1 MEIHTY
7 LIKVQVTTYKI
18 LLITSFSVP
27 DAQDVLKEFYH
38 RRLNSLQRNINNY
51 KVIPMGKFNP
61 ESEFFKLACDG
72 IEYIET
78 YS

>member
-7 LIKVQVTTYKI
+7 LIKVQITTHKV

-38 RRLNSLQRNINNY
+38 RRFNGLQRNINNY

-61 ESEFFKLACDG
+61 ESEFFRLACDA
-72 IEYIET
+72 IEYAEL